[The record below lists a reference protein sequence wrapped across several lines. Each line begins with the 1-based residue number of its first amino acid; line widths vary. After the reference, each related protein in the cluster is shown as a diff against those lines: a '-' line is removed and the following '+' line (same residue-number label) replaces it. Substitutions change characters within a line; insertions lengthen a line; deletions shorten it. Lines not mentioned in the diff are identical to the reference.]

1 MLWTRPQRPPLEAR
15 FADAARQRKA
25 ASAALLRARRAAPP
39 LVVTTESAARG
50 FDAKGVDLVV
60 LLALPKTVGPTRAR
74 VGVPPRGR
82 G

>member
-1 MLWTRPQRPPLEAR
+1 MLWTTRSALEAR